1 MKQTFKTIQKV
12 RLAPLLLI
20 NFVKIHHISKHTFV
34 PLVVV
39 SASEL
44 KLIHGA
50 RSARQAEPADLMRAA
65 EQAREPSRALR
76 CPYFVKVYHI
86 CKYSFVMSLT

>member
-1 MKQTFKTIQKV
+1 M
-12 RLAPLLLI
+12 
-20 NFVKIHHISKHTFV
+20 
-34 PLVVV
+34 VV

-50 RSARQAEPADLMRAA
+50 RGARQAEPADLMRAA

-76 CPYFVKVYHI
+76 GPYFVKIYHI
-86 CKYSFVMSLT
+86 CKTLFVMSLT